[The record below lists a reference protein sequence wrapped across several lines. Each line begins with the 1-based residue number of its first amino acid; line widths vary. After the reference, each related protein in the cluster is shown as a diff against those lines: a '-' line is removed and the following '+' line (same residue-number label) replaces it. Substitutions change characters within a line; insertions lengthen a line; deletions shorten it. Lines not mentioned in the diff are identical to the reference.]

1 MTSTSTTDTARSR
14 VVEGLRQLASYLDH
28 NPDVPVDEYGWTLQV
43 HPGPW
48 HDDDQGRAEID
59 RIAALIGVTAAS
71 TDRQASDYIA
81 LRRFG
86 LVTYR
91 AVYITNDRMAAHEA
105 LMSYQGS
112 VSPDPAPPPVPR
124 ETD

>member
-1 MTSTSTTDTARSR
+1 MISTSTTDTARSR
-14 VVEGLRQLASYLDH
+14 VIDGLRQLASYLDH
-28 NPDVPVDEYGWTLQV
+28 NPGVPVDEHGWTLHV
-43 HPGPW
+43 YPGPW

-71 TDRQASDYIA
+71 TNRQASDYIA

-91 AVYITNDRMAAHEA
+91 AVHITTRRMAAHEA

-112 VSPDPAPPPVPR
+112 VSPDPAPPPVRR
-124 ETD
+124 EAD

>member
-1 MTSTSTTDTARSR
+1 MTSTTDPARDR
-14 VVEGLRQLASYLDH
+14 IIDGLRQLASYLAH
-28 NPDVPVDEYGWTLQV
+28 NPDVPVDEHGWTLQV

-48 HDDDQGRAEID
+48 HDDDQAHAEID

-91 AVYITNDRMAAHEA
+91 AVHVTTHRMAAYEA
-105 LMSYQGS
+105 LMSYRGS
-112 VSPDPAPPPVPR
+112 VSPDPAPPPDRR
-124 ETD
+124 EAD